1 MRTDV
6 DFEYLSPLA
15 YTVESNSREFQEQSD
30 LSYFMKMVGRRKLL
44 NAEEERELGTRL
56 WTSRRRLLRIL
67 RASQIEN
74 RRAIV
79 LDVLPPKRAVTAS
92 TRRRLARVERRAREA
107 ALPSRRLSDTLSET
121 VAEMDDIRQT
131 FVESNLRLVV
141 WVAKRFRGRGF
152 DFIDLIQEGS
162 LGLMRAIDRFDPAV
176 GARFSTFATHW
187 IQQGIRRALAEKART
202 IRIPVNRISE
212 VRETLLARAK
222 IAEKLGRPALPEEI
236 ADAIGLPKHK
246 VEELLP
252 AIAPIDS
259 IDSPLAATELK
270 LGDTIEDRTTPTPL
284 DEAIEEE
291 TRRAIASVLDAL
303 PPRQRVIL
311 SMRHGIGYPRVHPRG
326 NRRRARPLP
335 RTHPPSRKS
344 RLRLGPRTIAK
355 RSTPT
360 RSPRLTARDTATVVA
375 EHHEERA
382 ASQTF
387 PEESGGL
394 RERSPPGAR
403 ERRIESTASAQ
414 ASRRVRG
421 LVIAA
426 FQVELKR
433 RRLGRL
439 GSENDC
445 EKIDLRTSQAA
456 GDRILSNGPRYGDG
470 CGQSTTK
477 SAQRHKLFRR
487 RVEVFENDRRL
498 GLASVE

>member
-30 LSYFMKMVGRRKLL
+30 LSYFMKMAGRRKLL

-67 RASQIEN
+67 RASQSEN

-79 LDVLPPKRAVTAS
+79 LDVLPPKRVVTAS

-107 ALPSRRLSDTLSET
+107 ALPSRRLSDTLAET

-202 IRIPVNRISE
+202 IRPVNRISEVRETLLARAKIRIPVNRISE

-311 SMRHGIGYPRVHPRG
+311 SMRHGIGYPRECTLEEIG
-326 NRRRARPLP
+326 DALGL
-335 RTHPPSRKS
+335 SRERIRQVEKVACAS
-344 RLRLGPRTIAK
+344 VRERLRKDRPQL
-355 RSTPT
+355 
-360 RSPRLTARDTATVVA
+360 
-375 EHHEERA
+375 A
-382 ASQTF
+382 A
-387 PEESGGL
+387 P
-394 RERSPPGAR
+394 
-403 ERRIESTASAQ
+403 
-414 ASRRVRG
+414 V
-421 LVIAA
+421 
-426 FQVELKR
+426 
-433 RRLGRL
+433 
-439 GSENDC
+439 
-445 EKIDLRTSQAA
+445 
-456 GDRILSNGPRYGDG
+456 
-470 CGQSTTK
+470 
-477 SAQRHKLFRR
+477 
-487 RVEVFENDRRL
+487 
-498 GLASVE
+498 